1 MGTHTVVARAHGG
14 GYDIVIVAANGS
26 RHRMLG
32 FPTLAEAEAWIAA
45 DMAADQTAADASVM
59 PSSDD

>member
-1 MGTHTVVARAHGG
+1 MGTHTVVPRADGG
-14 GYDIVIVAANGS
+14 GYDIVVVAENGS

-45 DMAADQTAADASVM
+45 DMAADRTADETSTV
-59 PSSDD
+59 PRVDD